1 MNWFCC
7 VGFQNRFITTCGVLH
22 PSIENHQPPSTKQLS
37 SIRSYIRCSCLHV
50 FLTRVRGDLH
60 TALLVVEGLYQSR
73 SLGLKIYDFCV
84 RKDVGLARASFV
96 YFHAIISRYF
106 DLFSKSSQDANLQ
119 QPPRYPDLLEHT
131 KLLARAAPD
140 PIIEEATEFKTAET
154 LPGSFAEAFA
164 WFVKAIS

>member
-7 VGFQNRFITTCGVLH
+7 VGFQKRFITTCGVLH

-84 RKDVGLARASFV
+84 RKDVVLARASFV

-140 PIIEEATEFKTAET
+140 PIIEEAKEFQTPET